1 MSSAARVGLIL
12 LSHGPLADALRSTVQ
27 VLEPD
32 ETSDVAALSLAWSE
46 APEKASLRLE
56 QALKAADRGRGVVV
70 LTDMFGGTPSNLALA
85 FLDPGRVEIVS
96 GMNLPMVLKA
106 RALAREGREA
116 REIAHALVER
126 GRRSILA
133 AADLMEVERSP
144 QR

>member
-1 MSSAARVGLIL
+1 M
-12 LSHGPLADALRSTVQ
+12 
-27 VLEPD
+27 
-32 ETSDVAALSLAWSE
+32 
-46 APEKASLRLE
+46 
-56 QALKAADRGRGVVV
+56 
-70 LTDMFGGTPSNLALA
+70 
-85 FLDPGRVEIVS
+85 EIVS